1 MDGNSMN
8 LYGLKLL
15 DGSIVENPSIDGLT
29 VDFRSDGSE
38 VIVHEGA
45 LFRNCRFTLGR
56 DCKVEIQSTHK
67 RGLIN
72 TVVDMSGIG
81 VKKRL
86 IIKSGTSIES
96 ARFAMANESNLI
108 VEIGKGCML
117 SSGIT
122 FRATDGHAIFDVST
136 GELLNKSKPIFIG
149 DNCWIGSEAV
159 IMKGSVIPNNVIVGS
174 RSLVAKV
181 FHEENVVLAGVPAKI
196 IRRNCGWSRS
206 YVDAYVNESSAD

>member
-1 MDGNSMN
+1 M
-8 LYGLKLL
+8 KLL
-15 DGSIVENPSIDGLT
+15 DGSLVENPSIDGLT

-81 VKKRL
+81 VRKRL

-96 ARFAMANESNLI
+96 ARFAMSNESNLI

-136 GELLNKSKPIFIG
+136 GELLNKSKPISIG

>member
-1 MDGNSMN
+1 MN
-8 LYGLKLL
+8 LYRLKLL
-15 DGSIVENPSIDGLT
+15 DGSVVENPSIEGLT

-38 VIVHEGA
+38 VTVHEGA

-72 TVVDMSGIG
+72 TIVDMSGIG

-96 ARFAMANESNLI
+96 ARFAMANESNLFI
-108 VEIGKGCML
+108 EIGKGCML

-149 DNCWIGSEAV
+149 DNCWIGSEVV
-159 IMKGSVIPNNVIVGS
+159 IMKGSTIPNNVIVGS
-174 RSLVAKV
+174 RSLVAKI

-196 IRRNCGWSRS
+196 IRKNCGWSRS
-206 YVDAYVNESSAD
+206 YVDAYVNELSVD

>member
-1 MDGNSMN
+1 MN
-8 LYGLKLL
+8 LYRLKLL
-15 DGSIVENPSIDGLT
+15 DGSLVENPSIDGLT

-81 VKKRL
+81 VRKRL

-96 ARFAMANESNLI
+96 ARFAMSNESNLI

-136 GELLNKSKPIFIG
+136 GELLNKSKPISIG